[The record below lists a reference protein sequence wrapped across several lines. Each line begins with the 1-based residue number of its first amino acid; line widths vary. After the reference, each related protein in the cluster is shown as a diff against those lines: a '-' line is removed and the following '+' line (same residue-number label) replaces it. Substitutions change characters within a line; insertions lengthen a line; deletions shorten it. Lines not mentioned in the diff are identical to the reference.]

1 MEVILLSKEEYDNII
16 RILTEI
22 NLTIATYKKGLRD
35 LVIDN
40 EEFIKVMHISKRT
53 AQNWRDEG
61 IITFSQVGSKI
72 YYNVGDIDEMMKR
85 YLKKSFYKK

>member
-1 MEVILLSKEEYDNII
+1 MEVILLSKEEYENII

-22 NLTIATYKKGLRD
+22 NLTLATFKKGLRD
-35 LVIDN
+35 MVIDN
-40 EEFIKVMHISKRT
+40 EEFIKVMRISKRT

-72 YYNVGDIDEMMKR
+72 YYNIGDIDEMMKK